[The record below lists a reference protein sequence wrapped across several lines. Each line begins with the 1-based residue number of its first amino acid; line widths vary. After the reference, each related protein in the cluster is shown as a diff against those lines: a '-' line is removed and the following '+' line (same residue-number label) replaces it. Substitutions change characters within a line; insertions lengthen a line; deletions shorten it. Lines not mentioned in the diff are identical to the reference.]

1 MNSVE
6 SCAVCGIC
14 QNLLR
19 CSRCKRIYYCSKSH
33 QTKDWK
39 RHKTSCVEF
48 ISDEKVND
56 KLKSISFENVELP
69 SEGSS
74 ESEILNSQAES
85 LSPNLHFQTEKSS
98 THKAIKCAKTAMP
111 ISGENIV
118 HPRESSVRDFPEIS
132 LKQSTPPFLH
142 RNQDDVLDEMCR
154 NVIRDMDDYGLCV
167 VDNFLGE
174 ERGRCV
180 LKEVLDMY
188 TKGVFKHGQLVSSTG
203 REEDLKTIRGD
214 QIAWID
220 GREKFCKN
228 IGHLISQ
235 VDTLIIRANK
245 MLDNGKLGHYNING
259 RTKVRFSLGLLLR
272 IFTAGLDLW
281 SSLSASFYMN

>member
-6 SCAVCGIC
+6 SCSVCGAN

-19 CSRCKRIYYCSKSH
+19 CSRCKQVYYCSKSH

-39 RHKTSCVEF
+39 KHKSICVEF

-56 KLKSISFENVELP
+56 KLRSISFEVSELP
-69 SEGSS
+69 KEGSS
-74 ESEILNSQAES
+74 ESEILSTEAES
-85 LSPNLHFQTEKSS
+85 LSPNINFRSDKSS
-98 THKAIKCAKTAMP
+98 TYKAIKCAKTAMP

-118 HPRESSVRDFPEIS
+118 HPKESSVRDFPEIS
-132 LKQSTPPFLH
+132 FKQSTPPFLH
-142 RNQDDVLDEMCR
+142 RNQDQVLDEMCR
-154 NVIRDMDDYGLCV
+154 NVIWDLDNYGVCV

-174 ERGRCV
+174 SRGKSV
-180 LKEVLDMY
+180 LGEVLDMY
-188 TKGVFKHGQLVSSTG
+188 TKGVFKDGQLVSSKG
-203 REEDLKTIRGD
+203 REGDLKTIRGD
-214 QIAWID
+214 QITWID

-235 VDTLIIRANK
+235 VDSLIIRANK

-259 RTKVRFSLGLLLR
+259 RTKVHICLVFC
-272 IFTAGLDLW
+272 FEV
-281 SSLSASFYMN
+281 